1 MTDNSLNDLPDSLEK
16 DPHFLYAL
24 ADVRLRM
31 RWVGEL
37 HDMFSAAVGT
47 NHKRNLQK

>member
-1 MTDNSLNDLPDSLEK
+1 MTDNTLNDLPDSLKK

-31 RWVGEL
+31 RWVGEM
-37 HDMFSAAVGT
+37 HDIFVAATGT